1 MTRLLAGPAD
11 DRRADTARAIAGRER
26 DSPDAHGALVV
37 YCHRVSNDV
46 SAQADA
52 AEGGQ
57 LRASTLELFFDLV
70 FVFTITQ
77 LTHAFSEHPGW
88 LELGRVALMFGP
100 IWWMY
105 SGYVFLTNEVAPSS
119 TVRRSWLL
127 VGMLGFFIVALA
139 VPEAFTGSGLAFGI
153 GYFVVNT
160 VHTGLFYSNG
170 GRSASSAILRIA
182 PLNLLSAGLVLAGG
196 LVHGWPRY
204 LIWGAALVVQIV
216 TPYLVDTGGF
226 VIRASHF
233 AERHGLVIIVAL
245 GESVVAVGAALTGAE
260 IGVGLVTTVALGLG
274 LAYVLWW
281 AYFGFDDERG
291 ELALEALPRT
301 ARVRP
306 AVLAYGYA
314 MYPLLIGIV
323 VTAAGIRLTV
333 AHGHGPSNWP
343 AAWSLS
349 GGIALFF
356 LGQALFRMALG
367 LPRAWTRLAAVP
379 VVLAI
384 APIGIAWAGW
394 AQLAVLLV
402 AAFSAV
408 VADDYIGLR
417 SGESSIYASPATT
430 LLRVVRRD
438 G

>member
-1 MTRLLAGPAD
+1 
-11 DRRADTARAIAGRER
+11 
-26 DSPDAHGALVV
+26 
-37 YCHRVSNDV
+37 VSNEV
-46 SAQADA
+46 SGQVEDA

-77 LTHAFSEHPGW
+77 LTHVFSEHPGW
-88 LELGRVALMFGP
+88 LELGRVALMFGV

-105 SGYVFLTNEVAPSS
+105 SGYVFLTNEVAPNSS
-119 TVRRSWLL
+119 VRRTWLL
-127 VGMLGFFIVALA
+127 VGMLGFFVVALA

-170 GRSASSAILRIA
+170 GRSASSAVLRIA
-182 PLNLLSAGLVLAGG
+182 PSNLVSAGLVLGGG
-196 LVHGWPRY
+196 LVDGWPRY
-204 LIWGAALVVQIV
+204 LVWGTALVVQVV

-233 AERHGLVIIVAL
+233 AERHGLVVIVAL
-245 GESVVAVGAALTGAE
+245 GESVVAVGAALTGEE
-260 IGVGLVTTVALGLG
+260 ISVRLVTTVALGLG

-291 ELALEALPRT
+291 ELALAALPRNG
-301 ARVRP
+301 RVRP

-314 MYPLLIGIV
+314 LFPLLVGII

-333 AHGHGPSNWP
+333 AHGHGPSSVP

-349 GGIALFF
+349 GGVALFF
-356 LGQALFRMALG
+356 LGQALFRSALR

-379 VVLAI
+379 FVLAT
-384 APIGIAWAGW
+384 APIGTAWAGW
-394 AQLAVLLV
+394 AQLGVLLLV
-402 AAFSAV
+402 AFLAV
-408 VADDYIGLR
+408 VADDVVGLR
-417 SGESSIYASPATT
+417 RGDTSTYLDPATT
-430 LLRVVRRD
+430 LLRVARR
-438 G
+438 GA